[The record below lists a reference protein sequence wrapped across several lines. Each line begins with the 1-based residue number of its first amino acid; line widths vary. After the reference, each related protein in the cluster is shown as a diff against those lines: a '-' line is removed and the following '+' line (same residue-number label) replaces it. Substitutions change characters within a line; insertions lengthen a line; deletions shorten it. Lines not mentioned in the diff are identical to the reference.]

1 MIYTFPMRFY
11 AQILAEISSSIML
24 ALAIPNEFLKF
35 GSALLGFASLV
46 PHFTALEN
54 CTSLKRACFLCF
66 LQSCLTHVLSSFWL
80 AFFKDFA
87 VFTLGASALGTGAI
101 HAFFGLFFFLPKFRI
116 QNSIIKPVWA
126 QRLDSRSFKIFWFAA
141 VYTVYECAK
150 SKGFLA
156 YPWGT
161 LPMTAYSLKILAQIT
176 DITGVRGLT
185 FLFSFASALIAVILS
200 DSIKFSLKKSLLL
213 NRKLIFAA
221 AGIFALAGIYGI
233 FQYAMPSEPVKI
245 MNTVFVQQ
253 NYDPWLVRS
262 DEVAIKESQELTL
275 QGIADFKKQKK
286 RPDLV
291 VWSEGILNY
300 PFPEGMIHYKF
311 YPESEPLIPFI
322 SKNDVPVII
331 GAPYTLDAGEGKFYN
346 AAVLIDKDG
355 KLQGFHAKTH
365 LVPFAELIP
374 FTEYEAVRKLL
385 KKLIGFSNGWT
396 QGTEYKVFPIPL
408 HSSVNAEKADEG
420 ESAFISIPICFEDAF
435 GDVCAKLKKSG
446 TEVFVN
452 ITDDSW
458 SLTKS
463 AEYQHFVTSY
473 FRAIEFRTTLVRSTN
488 SGYTVIVDPKGKII
502 ADLPLFEKTYLS
514 QGVPVYKNI
523 STSYMLFGEWLSLLF
538 AAFILFVLIKITF
551 FFE

>member
-1 MIYTFPMRFY
+1 MKLYV
-11 AQILAEISSSIML
+11 QILLEISSSIML

-35 GSALLGFASLV
+35 GSALLGFTSLV
-46 PHFTALEN
+46 PHFTALES

-66 LQSCLTHVLSSFWL
+66 FQSCLTHILSSFWL

-87 VFTLGASALGTGAI
+87 VFTLGASAVGTGAI
-101 HAFFGLFFFLPKFRI
+101 HAFSGLFFFLPKFRI
-116 QNSIIKPVWA
+116 SNSLIKPEQA
-126 QRLDSRSFKIFWFAA
+126 KILDSRSFKIFWFAA
-141 VYTVYECAK
+141 VYTVYEYIK
-150 SKGFLA
+150 STGFLA

-161 LPMTAYSLKILAQIT
+161 LPMSAYSLKIITQIT

-185 FLFSFASALIAVILS
+185 FLFSFVSALTAVIIS
-200 DSIKFSLKKSLLL
+200 DCVKFSLKKSLLL
-213 NRKLIFAA
+213 NKNTIFAA
-221 AGIFALAGIYGI
+221 ACIFFLAGVYGT
-233 FQYAMPSEPVKI
+233 FQYTKQTSPVKI

-253 NYDPWLVRS
+253 NYDPWQIRS
-262 DEVAIKESQELTL
+262 DEIAIIESQELTL
-275 QGIADFKKQKK
+275 KGIEDFKNQKK

-311 YPESEPLIPFI
+311 YPEKNPLIPFI
-322 SKNDVPVII
+322 NKNNVPVII
-331 GAPYTLDAGEGKFYN
+331 GAPYTVNAGEYKFYN
-346 AAVLIDKDG
+346 AAVLLDKDG

-374 FTEYEAVRKLL
+374 FTEYAPVRKLL

-396 QGTEYKVFPIPL
+396 QGTEYKVFPVPL
-408 HSSVNAEKADEG
+408 HSSVNTEKPHED

-435 GDVCAKLKKSG
+435 GDVCAKLKKNG

-463 AEYQHFVTSY
+463 AEYQHFVTAY

-488 SGYTVIVDPKGKII
+488 SGYTVIVDPKGKIV

-514 QGVPVYKNI
+514 QSVPVYENI

-538 AAFILFVLIKITF
+538 VAYILYVLIKITLF
-551 FFE
+551 LNR